1 MSEVLFPE
9 YALSPQ
15 LIADLGRMNPW
26 WESKPLP
33 PFLKT
38 RRHLV
43 ESMRRCLER
52 KLAPMVVV

>member
-1 MSEVLFPE
+1 MHEGD
-9 YALSPQ
+9 
-15 LIADLGRMNPW
+15 DLRRMNPW

-33 PFLKT
+33 ALLKT

-52 KLAPMVVV
+52 KLAPIVVV